1 MFNEITERPYEDSE
15 RKIKYLGAAP
25 ILATSEIE
33 TDVTV
38 VNPIK
43 IDRKNR
49 KRKKVLGGRKESK
62 ETAQKLEQE
71 LAEKEE
77 KRKREEMR
85 RVSLRVLR
93 EAETID
99 EEKSVAKAQK
109 ERHKDLMRKYSI
121 DLPWE
126 TEKTDEFEFE

>member
-1 MFNEITERPYEDSE
+1 MYNEITEHPYENSE
-15 RKIKYLGAAP
+15 RKIKYLGATP
-25 ILATSEIE
+25 ILDKGEIE
-33 TDVTV
+33 ADVTV

-49 KRKKVLGGRKESK
+49 KRKKVLGSNRENKES
-62 ETAQKLEQE
+62 ARKLEQDLVE
-71 LAEKEE
+71 EE

-121 DLPWE
+121 DLPWG
-126 TEKTDEFEFE
+126 TEKTDEFEFK